1 MIKDPKSEVNLR
13 TFGHGLLMG
22 AADAVPG
29 VSGGT
34 IALIL
39 GIYSKLIQ
47 SISDCLSFVK
57 DRFPPKAQNV
67 FLSSFFFLFTL
78 GIGMIF
84 SYYLVTKLLV
94 DSDDSLGLLERKT
107 TAPFVYSF
115 FFGLVL
121 FSIREPWNLVDN
133 PNGKHYSLF
142 LVGILMIIMYTTSS
156 LDGNGSG
163 NILLIISGALALTAM
178 LLPGISGALV
188 LLTLG
193 QYTVVASSFHDLD
206 FISLSYFLLGGLIG
220 LLSFVPLMNYAMN
233 NFLDYTMSL
242 LAGLMCGSLIT
253 LWPWKEDYEA
263 ENLSP
268 NLGLSQVFDS
278 FAFFSI
284 LLSILFLVLGGYSS
298 FILKNFENKVES

>member
-1 MIKDPKSEVNLR
+1 
-13 TFGHGLLMG
+13 
-22 AADAVPG
+22 
-29 VSGGT
+29 
-34 IALIL
+34 
-39 GIYSKLIQ
+39 
-47 SISDCLSFVK
+47 
-57 DRFPPKAQNV
+57 
-67 FLSSFFFLFTL
+67 
-78 GIGMIF
+78 
-84 SYYLVTKLLV
+84 
-94 DSDDSLGLLERKT
+94 
-107 TAPFVYSF
+107 
-115 FFGLVL
+115 
-121 FSIREPWNLVDN
+121 
-133 PNGKHYSLF
+133 
-142 LVGILMIIMYTTSS
+142 MIIMYTTSS

-220 LLSFVPLMNYAMN
+220 LLSFVPLMSYAMN

-263 ENLSP
+263 EGLSP
-268 NLGLSQVFDS
+268 NLGLSQVFES

-284 LLSILFLVLGGYSS
+284 ILSILFLVLGGYSS